1 MSITMQKY
9 ILIHFSVNQVPATPV
24 CIGINDLNA
33 GAFSAKKISEVPA
46 LLAFLNY
53 TFFNYEA
60 FEHAEYDDAQDL
72 LEQHNGRF
80 SLNCWD
86 ISDSSFTFNKITE
99 LAKEDVA
106 VFRKYPFIQFLDNSV
121 NPLIY
126 LTPERGNALSAVDTE
141 LDHHLHVEM
150 ISQFNKIAF
159 DLTKT
164 KALSGDLTIF
174 RNLIEGYQ
182 FDNFNTLDSIDC
194 DYQDGN
200 TRDYMGHSLDIGYP
214 KKDYEISFSLYKDR
228 KDGER
233 NCTIHPM
240 TIELLLNGSPIDEN
254 LSNLAKEHWGYELN
268 LILTDLYRNT
278 FEPHQINP

>member
-1 MSITMQKY
+1 MQKY
-9 ILIHFSVNQVPATPV
+9 ILFHFSVNGVPSTPV
-24 CIGINDLNA
+24 CMGINDLNV
-33 GAFSAKKISEVPA
+33 GAYSAKKISEIPA

-53 TFFNYEA
+53 TLFNYEN
-60 FEHAEYDDAQDL
+60 FDHSDYDDAQDL

-80 SLNCWD
+80 SLNHWS
-86 ISDSSFTFNKITE
+86 ISDSSFTFQKMTE

-106 VFRKYPFIQFLDNSV
+106 VFRKYPFIQFLDELF

-126 LTPERGNALSAVDTE
+126 LTPERGNALSAIDSK
-141 LDHHLHVEM
+141 LDYHLHEEM
-150 ISQFNKIAF
+150 VSQFNEIAF
-159 DLTKT
+159 DLTKA

-194 DYQDGN
+194 VHLDGN
-200 TRDYMGHSLDIGYP
+200 TRDYMGHSLDISYP
-214 KKDYEISFSLYKDR
+214 DKDYEISFSLYKDR
-228 KDGER
+228 EDGER
-233 NCTIHPM
+233 NYIIHPM

-254 LSNLAKEHWGYELN
+254 LSNLAMEHWGYELN